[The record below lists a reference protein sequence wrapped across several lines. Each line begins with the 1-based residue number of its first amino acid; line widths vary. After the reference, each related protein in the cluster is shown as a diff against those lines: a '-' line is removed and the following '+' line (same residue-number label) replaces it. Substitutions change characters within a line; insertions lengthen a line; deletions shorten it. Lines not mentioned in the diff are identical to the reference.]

1 MGRRAGSRRRVGLAL
16 LPAVA
21 PLGRHRLAV
30 VIVLVMAACLA
41 YLLKNTPTQY
51 SDSSTV
57 VFSAAFADVN
67 PSPALSQSLI
77 ASEAMMTETMMSPG
91 MAEQVRAAGGTA
103 PFSMIPFNVYNMQY
117 PDYAEPTATLTAT
130 SLSEAD
136 AQRTFRIVLRV
147 LTQRMAVIQ
156 ADARVPAENRIQVNT
171 VGSTGTLVQ
180 PGSPARAFGGLVL
193 LTLIAAISAA
203 NFLDRRRARLDSL
216 GPGPARSGRGTC
228 GTRPR
233 SRPQRS
239 AATSGP
245 PAR

>member
-1 MGRRAGSRRRVGLAL
+1 MRL

-21 PLGRHRLAV
+21 PLGRHRLAM

-41 YLLKNTPTQY
+41 YLLKNTPTSY
-51 SDSSTV
+51 SDSSTI

-77 ASEAMMTETMMSPG
+77 ASEAMMTETMTSPG

-130 SLSEAD
+130 SVSEAD
-136 AQRTFRIVLRV
+136 AQRTFRIALRV
-147 LTQRMAVIQ
+147 LTQRMAAIQ
-156 ADARVPAENRIQVNT
+156 ADASVPAENRIRVNT
-171 VGSTGTLVQ
+171 AGRTGTLVQ
-180 PGSPARAFGGLVL
+180 PGSRARAFGGLVL

-203 NFLDRRRARLDSL
+203 NFLDRRRARRGPL
-216 GPGPARSGRGTC
+216 GPAPGARRPAPSGRGTR

-239 AATSGP
+239 AATSGL